1 MLLRAAAPLVALATW
16 IACAPATPPARTP
29 APAAAAPAPAAPAPP
44 PAPALTAAELS
55 AIKAQGI
62 AAYERKDWPAC
73 AHLLEQALDPYDA
86 ACCYAQDGKLD
97 AAFAQLAL
105 AIDGGFRNQAHLE
118 RDTDLAPLHADPRW
132 QREIAHLVA
141 KSEAHKKTLNAELM
155 QIHDQ
160 DQADRAGGFDKID
173 WKQVTPRDQ
182 ARRKRVDEIV
192 AAGGAKVADDYYHAA
207 MVFQHGDAPD
217 EIQRAHDLAIK
228 AVEIDPKHSAARWLA
243 AAAEDRR
250 LMYEKKPQRWGTQ
263 YQKQNG
269 TWVLWPVDP
278 ATTDEQRAEWNV
290 PPLAQAKA
298 RAEQMN
304 ARRPQ

>member
-1 MLLRAAAPLVALATW
+1 MASRFVASLAALVTW
-16 IACAPATPPARTP
+16 IACDPATPPARTP
-29 APAAAAPAPAAPAPP
+29 APATTTAAPTAPP
-44 PAPALTAAELS
+44 PAPALTAIERS
-55 AIKAQGI
+55 ALKAQGT
-62 AAYERKDWPAC
+62 AAYERKDWPTC
-73 AHLLEQALDPYDA
+73 AHLFEQSLDHYDA
-86 ACCYAQDGKLD
+86 ACCHAQDGKPD

-105 AIDGGFRNQAHLE
+105 AIDTDFRNQAHLE
-118 RDTDLAPLHADPRW
+118 KDPDLAPLHADPRW
-132 QREIAHLVA
+132 QREVAHLAA
-141 KSEAHKKTLNAELM
+141 KNEARKKSLNAELM

-160 DQADRAGGFDKID
+160 DQADRAGGFEQID

-182 ARRKRVDEIV
+182 ARRKRVDEII

-207 MVFQHGDAPD
+207 MVYQHGDSPD

-228 AVEIDPKHSAARWLA
+228 AVELDPKHSAARWLA

-263 YQKQNG
+263 FQRQNG
-269 TWVLWPVDP
+269 VWVLWPVDP

-290 PPLAQAKA
+290 PPLAAAKA
-298 RAEQMN
+298 RAEAMN